1 MEDALDGE
9 PERVDSARKEDDGT
23 GFGLGVPAGL
33 PSPFVKRPAIV
44 SVSCARVESA
54 AYRSLELSG
63 GWTWGRVETRPDN
76 DEGQV
81 RGLSVIAVTGRSLTL
96 VWSVGQ
102 DQDTVQSRVTAEG
115 AACAEG
121 HSWADVSK
129 AIDIF
134 PLSGFLFGPFADL
147 HSVASASPSPPD
159 SWPSKLFI
167 NTNTVHYALR
177 LSWQALSLLSH
188 HHPQRTLITTLPLAL
203 PVFSL
208 SNAFSASSNA
218 NSLSMM
224 ICSGTSVSFASSSHS
239 FFISRI
245 TTS

>member
-9 PERVDSARKEDDGT
+9 PESVDSARKEDDGT
-23 GFGLGVPAGL
+23 GFGFGDPAGL
-33 PSPFVKRPAIV
+33 LSPFVKRPAIV

-63 GWTWGRVETRPDN
+63 GWTLDRVETRPDN

-102 DQDTVQSRVTAEG
+102 DKDTVQSRVTSAEG
-115 AACAEG
+115 AACAKG

-147 HSVASASPSPPD
+147 HSVTSTSPPD
-159 SWPSKLFI
+159 SWPLNLFI
-167 NTNTVHYALR
+167 NTNTVHYVLR
-177 LSWQALSLLSH
+177 LS
-188 HHPQRTLITTLPLAL
+188 
-203 PVFSL
+203 
-208 SNAFSASSNA
+208 
-218 NSLSMM
+218 
-224 ICSGTSVSFASSSHS
+224 
-239 FFISRI
+239 
-245 TTS
+245 